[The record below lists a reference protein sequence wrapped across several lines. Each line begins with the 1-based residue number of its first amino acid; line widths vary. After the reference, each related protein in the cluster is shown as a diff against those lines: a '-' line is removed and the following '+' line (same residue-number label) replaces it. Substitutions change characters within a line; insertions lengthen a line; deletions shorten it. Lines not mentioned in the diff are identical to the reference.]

1 LTTERT
7 RVTRR
12 HGGDHARARAVCWC
26 SLVRLDLEGPAAD
39 GFEYAFRVHQF
50 GPEPSA
56 GGFYVGALLGLVGL
70 LMVMAATSWIGFE
83 LAMKERT
90 AEKAE
95 AH

>member
-1 LTTERT
+1 MKNAFGLL
-7 RVTRR
+7 
-12 HGGDHARARAVCWC
+12 GGG
-26 SLVRLDLEGPAAD
+26 LVAMLLGGGIVQNTFREI
-39 GFEYAFRVHQF
+39 FEYAFSVNQF

-70 LMVMAATSWIGFE
+70 LMVMVATSWIGFE